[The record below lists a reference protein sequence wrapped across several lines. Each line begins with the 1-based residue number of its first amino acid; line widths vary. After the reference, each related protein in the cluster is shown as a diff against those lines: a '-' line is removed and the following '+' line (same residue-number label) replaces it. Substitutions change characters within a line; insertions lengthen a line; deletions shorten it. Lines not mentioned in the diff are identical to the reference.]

1 MCINNVADS
10 SVHSTVKEQRFP
22 YLKAE
27 NLTTEQREELIAE
40 LKVESEDMR
49 LKFAT
54 LVSLMNKS
62 LQNNKVSVSELT
74 VTFQTIDLDELVEI
88 LEDETDMNKA
98 MLKACDFWSFFD
110 YEIVKNII
118 STHCRDDA
126 DLQQEVE
133 SYESDFKTYCERRL
147 CEVPMDS
154 LKADIPS
161 KTSNLHVK
169 IDENFKIKLCRIK
182 IIETRLSR
190 LLDKR
195 LYLLKVE
202 DGCIELVFNYL
213 GRIKLSLPL
222 NSQEEEE
229 LSEMGVLRLYD
240 DNYEYYRAPTQVRSP
255 SPSSQQLQL
264 PLANQLS
271 SNTLTTG
278 GSDVPPSGINQHNS
292 SDNNYYYNIVEI
304 SRLSLPLKIG
314 SYSVKAG
321 STVSDS
327 YKG

>member
-1 MCINNVADS
+1 M
-10 SVHSTVKEQRFP
+10 
-22 YLKAE
+22 
-27 NLTTEQREELIAE
+27 TEDRREELIAK
-40 LKVESEDMR
+40 LTVESEDMR
-49 LKFAT
+49 SKFAA
-54 LVSLMNKS
+54 LVDLMNIS
-62 LQNNKVSVSELT
+62 LQDNKVPVSKLT
-74 VTFQTIDLDELVEI
+74 VTFKNLDVDELVEI
-88 LEDETDMNKA
+88 LQDETDMDKA
-98 MLKACDFWSFFD
+98 ILKASDFWSFFD
-110 YEIVKNII
+110 YEIVKSII
-118 STHCRDDA
+118 STHCRGDA
-126 DLQQEVE
+126 DLQQEVK
-133 SYESDFKTYCERRL
+133 SYESDFTIYCERRL
-147 CEVPMDS
+147 CEVPMDI
-154 LKADIPS
+154 LKADVPS

-169 IDENFKIKLCRIK
+169 IDENFKIKLYKMKRI
-182 IIETRLSR
+182 ENRLSN

-222 NSQEEEE
+222 NSQQEEE

-255 SPSSQQLQL
+255 SPSSKQSQL
-264 PLANQLS
+264 PSANQLS